1 MQKSI
6 ALRQK
11 LRTSRHLAVVLDF
24 IGVEILP
31 RNYIEKALSTIG
43 AFVAILAVYL
53 ISSKFMEP
61 DAAVL
66 IVASM
71 GATAMLLFSLPHAA
85 VSQPWPVLA
94 GHIVSALIGVF
105 VGRHIADPMLAA
117 PLAVA
122 LCTFVMFLG
131 RCVHPPGAA
140 TALSAVFAADG
151 IRELGYSFALA
162 PVALN
167 AIVLLVIA
175 LLFNAPFN
183 WRRYPSG
190 WHMRPQQQTEQ
201 ERTKHAI
208 SHADFVEAVKGLDT
222 FIDVS
227 EDDLLKLHNL
237 ITKSEASRR
246 H

>member
-1 MQKSI
+1 MQKTV
-6 ALRQK
+6 APPQK
-11 LRTSRHLAVVLDF
+11 HGASSRLAVVLNF

-31 RNYIEKALSTIG
+31 RNYIEKALSTSG
-43 AFVAILAVYL
+43 AFAAILAVFM
-53 ISSKFMEP
+53 ISSSVMQP

-85 VSQPWPVLA
+85 VSQPWPVFA
-94 GHIVSALIGVF
+94 GQILSALIGVF
-105 VGRHIADPMLAA
+105 IARHITDPMLGA

-122 LCTFVMFLG
+122 LCTLIMFFA

-140 TALSAVFAADG
+140 TALSAVFASDG
-151 IRELGYSFALA
+151 IRELGYGFAVM

-167 AIVLLVIA
+167 VVVLLSIA
-175 LLFNAPFN
+175 FLFNAPFA

-190 WHMRPQQQTEQ
+190 WRFSSS
-201 ERTKHAI
+201 TKGHPAI
-208 SHADFVEAVKGLDT
+208 SSSPLTHEEFMEAASELDT

-227 EDDLLKLHNL
+227 EDDLLQLHRL
-237 ITKSEASRR
+237 ISDYETSRR

>member
-1 MQKSI
+1 MQKPI
-6 ALRQK
+6 APRQK
-11 LRTSRHLAVVLDF
+11 QGTPSWRAVVLDF
-24 IGVEILP
+24 IGIEILP

-43 AFVAILAVYL
+43 AFVAILAVFL
-53 ISSKFMEP
+53 ISSSIMEP

-71 GATAMLLFSLPHAA
+71 GATAVLLFSLPHAA

-94 GHIVSALIGVF
+94 GQVVCALIGVF
-105 VGRHIADPMLAA
+105 VGRHIDDPMLAA

-122 LCTFVMFLG
+122 VCTIVMFLG

-140 TALSAVFAADG
+140 TALSAVFASDG

-167 AIVLLVIA
+167 VIILLIIA
-175 LLFNAPFN
+175 FLFNAPFS

-190 WHMRPQQQTEQ
+190 WHMRKVANASDLAEC
-201 ERTKHAI
+201 AI
-208 SHADFVEAVKGLDT
+208 SHKDFVEAVRGLDT

-227 EDDLLKLHNL
+227 EEDLLKLHKL
-237 ITKSEASRR
+237 ISSSQAARR

>member
-1 MQKSI
+1 MQKPL
-6 ALRQK
+6 APRQIHIEA
-11 LRTSRHLAVVLDF
+11 RRLAVVLDF

-43 AFVAILAVYL
+43 AFVAIFAVYL
-53 ISSKFMEP
+53 ISSSILKPE
-61 DAAVL
+61 AAVL

-71 GATAMLLFSLPHAA
+71 GATAVLLFSLPHAA

-94 GHIVSALIGVF
+94 GQVVCALIGVF
-105 VGRHIADPMLAA
+105 VGRHITDPMLAA

-122 LCTFVMFLG
+122 VCTIVMFLG

-140 TALSAVFAADG
+140 TALSAVFASDG

-167 AIVLLVIA
+167 VIILLVIA
-175 LLFNAPFN
+175 FLFNAPFN

-190 WHMRPQQQTEQ
+190 WHRRKVVNANGRAEC
-201 ERTKHAI
+201 AI
-208 SHADFVEAVKGLDT
+208 SHEDVVEAVRGLDT

-227 EDDLLKLHNL
+227 EEDLLKLHKL
-237 ITKSEASRR
+237 ISSAQAARR

>member
-1 MQKSI
+1 MQKQI
-6 ALRQK
+6 QPNRW
-11 LRTSRHLAVVLDF
+11 VPVLDF

-31 RNYIEKALSTIG
+31 RNYTEKALSTIG
-43 AFVAILAVYL
+43 AFVAIWTVFL
-53 ISSKFMEP
+53 ISSSIMEP
-61 DAAVL
+61 GAAIL

-71 GATAMLLFSLPHAA
+71 GATAVLLFTLPHAA

-94 GHIVSALIGVF
+94 GQVVSALIGVF
-105 VGRHIADPMLAA
+105 VGEHISDPMLAA

-122 LCTFVMFLG
+122 LCTLIMFVG

-140 TALSAVFAADG
+140 TALSAVFASDAV
-151 IRELGYSFALA
+151 REMGYSFAIA

-167 AIVLLVIA
+167 VLVLLIVA
-175 LLFNAPFN
+175 FLFNAPFK

-190 WHMRPQQQTEQ
+190 RHVGRQAETSSTLAEC
-201 ERTKHAI
+201 AI
-208 SHADFVEAVKGLDT
+208 SHEDFVEAVRGLDT

-227 EDDLLKLHNL
+227 EEDLLKLHAA
-237 ITKSEASRR
+237 ISTSETSRR

>member
-1 MQKSI
+1 MQKHI
-6 ALRQK
+6 APGQK
-11 LRTSRHLAVVLDF
+11 HRTPSWRAVVLDF
-24 IGVEILP
+24 IGIEILP

-43 AFVAILAVYL
+43 AFVAILAVFM
-53 ISSKFMEP
+53 ISSSIMKP

-71 GATAMLLFSLPHAA
+71 GATAVLLFSLPHAA
-85 VSQPWPVLA
+85 VSQPWPVFA
-94 GHIVSALIGVF
+94 GQIICALIGVF
-105 VGRHIADPMLAA
+105 IGKYIVDPMLAA

-140 TALSAVFAADG
+140 TALSAVFASDEM
-151 IRELGYSFALA
+151 RELGYSFAIA

-167 AIVLLVIA
+167 VVVLLIIA
-175 LLFNAPFN
+175 FLFNAPFN

-190 WHMRPQQQTEQ
+190 WRMSKAVSQSELA
-201 ERTKHAI
+201 ECAI
-208 SHADFVEAVKGLDT
+208 SHDDFVDAVRGLDT

-227 EDDLLKLHNL
+227 EEDLLKLHKL
-237 ITKSEASRR
+237 MTKSEASRS